1 MNEELIH
8 WLGILKKKPDLKE
21 FMTQVSNKPELIAT
35 LLEIIQVEKG
45 TAKYN
50 AEKIIRYVS
59 ERDPDLVYPYFDG
72 IASLISCTN
81 NFIKWGAV
89 ITLANLV
96 TVDSENR
103 FDTVF
108 DQYFSLLNSESMIGA
123 ANVISNTWKIILA
136 KPDYEPTITERLFQ
150 IKSNVYLIKGKPS
163 PECKNILFGQM
174 LECFDKYFAVSASQ
188 EKMIEFAA
196 EQRSNS
202 RKQVARKAENFLKK
216 HTVMEITQK
225 LPPHL

>member
-1 MNEELIH
+1 MNDKLIH

-21 FMTQVSNKPELIAT
+21 FMTQVTGEPELIAT
-35 LLEIIQVEKG
+35 LLEIIKVEKG

-59 ERDPDLVYPYFDG
+59 ERDPALIYPYFEG
-72 IASLISCTN
+72 IASLLSSPN

-96 TVDSENR
+96 PIDSENR
-103 FDTVF
+103 FDAVF

-136 KPDYEPTITERLFQ
+136 KPDYEPAITERLFQ
-150 IKSNVYLIKGKPS
+150 ITKNVYLIRGKPS
-163 PECKNILFGQM
+163 PECKNILYGQM

-188 EKMIEFAA
+188 EEMIKFAVL
-196 EQRSNS
+196 QRSNS

-216 HTVMEITQK
+216 HVVLEITQK